1 MVHWTDSTVCRH
13 FGKTYPA
20 RPLQRRPPPSCREC
34 LARSVYLSIR
44 YVRLYVCMYVCTRAP
59 APGPVDR
66 LLFIVRL
73 ASHYQHLLS
82 VHQLLVHKERWQ
94 PDMQTSENLHA
105 PNDRLIGCVIM

>member
-1 MVHWTDSTVCRH
+1 M
-13 FGKTYPA
+13 
-20 RPLQRRPPPSCREC
+20 
-34 LARSVYLSIR
+34 
-44 YVRLYVCMYVCTRAP
+44 YVCMYVPDKIDLISLSYLCTRAP

-66 LLFIVRL
+66 LVFIVRL